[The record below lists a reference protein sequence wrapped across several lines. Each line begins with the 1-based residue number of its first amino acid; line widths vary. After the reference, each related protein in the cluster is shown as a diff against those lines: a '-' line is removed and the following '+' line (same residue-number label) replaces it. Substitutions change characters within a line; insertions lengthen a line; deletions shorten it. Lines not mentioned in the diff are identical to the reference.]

1 MMEKFL
7 RGKSSGLLEGLLA
20 YDKAFDKLIAD
31 GYAPFFFENELCIFK
46 EGFSSDEPV
55 FKMDTKTGEVIFC
68 SDPVL
73 ESVLRGL

>member
-1 MMEKFL
+1 MEKFL
-7 RGKSSGLLEGLLA
+7 RGKSSGVPEGLLA

-31 GYAPFFFENELCIFK
+31 GYTPIFFENELYIFK

-55 FKMDTKTGEVIFC
+55 FKMDTKTEMVIFC